1 MKMLRAFWNDDA
13 GGPAAEFA
21 LVLPIALM
29 FLFGIIDTGRYMWEV
44 SRAEKATQMGA
55 RYAVA
60 TQSVATG
67 LTDYDFA
74 IECDIPGGNK
84 VGPDE
89 FPGMVCTASGSADA
103 PTATCVAAAS
113 TCATDLDETV
123 GADGNLALEN
133 ILARM
138 RMFKNDIEPSNVTI
152 RYAYSGLGYAGDPN
166 GMDVAPI
173 VTVQVQNLQF
183 NPLLL
188 RLFGGSANF
197 PTLSYSLT
205 MEDGAG
211 SVSN

>member
-1 MKMLRAFWNDDA
+1 MKMLRAFWKDDA
-13 GGPAAEFA
+13 AGPAAEFA

-74 IECDIPGGNK
+74 LDCEIPGGNK
-84 VGPDE
+84 IEADE
-89 FPGMVCTASGSADA
+89 FPGMVCTGSGTADA
-103 PTATCVAAAS
+103 PTASCVAAAAS
-113 TCATDLDETV
+113 SCAIDIDTAASND
-123 GADGNLALEN
+123 ALEN

-188 RLFGGSANF
+188 QLFGGSADF
-197 PTLSYSLT
+197 PVLSYSLT